1 MFKTE
6 PGGHLNWVERCS
18 SDDLFAVM
26 WIPSKLILNFPVETT
41 YCRWNKTASL
51 VSSMVTFKVEWLLLI
66 DTKNRTSKASFTL
79 RHFDALATR
88 GSHSSAKEH
97 PGILLSDV
105 QTWRLTKTGSC
116 CKFCSRWHNVSVK
129 FRENLSLISLGE
141 TSPVKWTG
149 NFDSLF
155 PYISDI
161 LFLTLIYT
169 YTWHKEWEIL

>member
-1 MFKTE
+1 MFKTD
-6 PGGHLNWVERCS
+6 PGGHLNCVERCL
-18 SDDLFAVM
+18 SDDLLAVM
-26 WIPSKLILNFPVETT
+26 WIPSRLIVNFPVETT
-41 YCRWNKTASL
+41 YCSWNKTASL

-79 RHFDALATR
+79 RHLDALATR

-116 CKFCSRWHNVSVK
+116 CKFCSRWHKVSVK
-129 FRENLSLISLGE
+129 FRENLCLISLGE